1 MPHAHAAAVVDR
13 LLRRLAS
20 DARRLELPPHI
31 DDDLEHVGRTLSRL
45 QDVLVSL
52 EARSGAQE
60 WMGEIKQV
68 AYDVEDLLDEFEVE
82 DHSSIKSQTSGCI
95 SEAAPLCRACSFL
108 LLSPSTN
115 RMKTIRRRLDFS
127 EKDSII
133 FSSMQ
138 YSCPDVEKFDNGVF
152 DTSAIVGRDN
162 DKAKIKDMLLQ
173 SNEEKLSVIPI
184 VGLVG
189 LGKTTLARL
198 IFLDQEEGLNFD
210 CRIWIFLN
218 RKLDLIKVASDIISQ
233 CNHKE
238 GNLLDVHTDIEIQGN
253 LQLLKNSL
261 QEALR
266 EKRCLIV
273 LDDLSSTDKSQL
285 DELKEMLKG
294 TNECVKVLVTT
305 SSEITAELVHT
316 IPPYKLRP
324 LSEDDSWTI
333 FSQKAFGNSNSNNA
347 HLLEVGK
354 EIMKRCEGVPL
365 LTHFLSSIVHNQD
378 TDMWLAA
385 KDEEIWKLERRLA
398 TKVELFSPLYRIYYE
413 FPSITKLCF
422 LYLSIFPKGSAID
435 KEKLIRQWI
444 ALEIIGSKHDSFPP
458 YVHGEMCI
466 QDLLSTHFLQV
477 QNMHSIQTLPSSMSR
492 LTNLELLD
500 LSKTFL
506 KELPSFIGNFQNLK
520 YLNMHGCD
528 KLQNL
533 PSSLGHLQRLQ
544 HLRLSCCNVIAELP
558 DSMCNLHDLR
568 ILDISK
574 CTELQHLPPLFGN
587 LVNLEDVRL
596 SSCFNLKQLPES
608 FGNLYFLRFLD
619 LSSCY
624 ELQQL
629 PDSFTNLDKLE
640 VLLLRRCCR
649 LQNLPPSFASIKY
662 LRILDLAG
670 CEALHVSTE
679 MLTTN
684 LEHLNL
690 QRCLSLQI
698 QPYYFENFNKL
709 KFLNLSQCL
718 PTSDCLKT
726 VSYLFNLEYLKL
738 SENFLDIPIS
748 FLMLQKLHTLDL
760 TDCAP
765 IHQSSNVHQIWPDII
780 GKITGLRFVLTKDPV
795 LVASLPEPI
804 RCSVGYDEQSPIN
817 TDELVI
823 SDTTGDSRG
832 LSIAKMLNLQNRLEL
847 RFLKLEW
854 VLTSQSA
861 ADELIEYVN
870 EEEVLEKLQP
880 NQTLEQ
886 FELVRYMGCAFPTWM
901 MNTPMTSLPYLV
913 NLRLFHLHNCI
924 ALPPLG
930 CLKNLRYLHIKDMP
944 NLLYLE
950 MGLSG
955 GPEFFGKLTHLK
967 LETLNLKELP
977 ILLSA
982 SKENPCFMFP
992 ALEELSILSCSNLIF
1007 KPSMPKC
1014 AKYVIKES
1022 NMVLQCGQL
1031 LGPLSSPSPAKI
1043 EISGCIIPS
1052 DLLQWFKS
1060 METPEEVVIDGEALT
1075 SFETLEIQGTQE
1087 LSGSMIPTESDGAPK
1102 YTVIDSSR
1110 TVKASPRF
1118 GTTSEQSV
1126 GPISS
1131 SKVSMASKE
1140 ILSTLHRLDKSEM
1153 SAQMRGDV
1161 FLNLSLRQV
1170 RKATRNF
1177 SPLLKLGEGGIWAVY
1192 RAVLPDNLIVTIR
1205 RAKKGHIQEAKCLMK
1220 VKLLTEI
1227 SHWSLVRFLGFI
1239 DKGNECIRITEY
1251 VPNGT
1256 LRQHLHDQHKR
1267 ILDFNQRIVIA
1278 LDVAIALTYLHLCFG
1293 QAVICYNLKTSN
1305 ILLTESYRAK
1315 VCCSE
1320 LSGIGHV
1327 MALTGTVGYIDPEY
1341 FQTSELTAKS
1351 DVYSFGILLLE
1362 ILSSHGP
1369 QDWNVLMNH
1378 QQSSV
1383 VQWALEK
1390 FYDDLM
1396 NEILDYRMEDRVAG
1410 EVLRDWLSL
1419 ALSCVA
1425 SRGND
1430 RPSIEVVGER
1440 LWKIWKDHRRNI
1452 GEQHEYEGSW
1462 DEFVKQEGILRHEKS
1477 VLKKNWAPSATEEE
1491 WFGYIKQIELVQE
1504 GCSVTQDKEHLLR
1517 SRSASLG
1524 DSNTT
1529 VSPR

>member
-477 QNMHSIQTLPSSMSR
+477 QNMHS
-492 LTNLELLD
+492 
-500 LSKTFL
+500 
-506 KELPSFIGNFQNLK
+506 
-520 YLNMHGCD
+520 
-528 KLQNL
+528 
-533 PSSLGHLQRLQ
+533 
-544 HLRLSCCNVIAELP
+544 
-558 DSMCNLHDLR
+558 
-568 ILDISK
+568 
-574 CTELQHLPPLFGN
+574 
-587 LVNLEDVRL
+587 
-596 SSCFNLKQLPES
+596 
-608 FGNLYFLRFLD
+608 
-619 LSSCY
+619 
-624 ELQQL
+624 
-629 PDSFTNLDKLE
+629 
-640 VLLLRRCCR
+640 
-649 LQNLPPSFASIKY
+649 
-662 LRILDLAG
+662 
-670 CEALHVSTE
+670 
-679 MLTTN
+679 
-684 LEHLNL
+684 
-690 QRCLSLQI
+690 
-698 QPYYFENFNKL
+698 
-709 KFLNLSQCL
+709 
-718 PTSDCLKT
+718 
-726 VSYLFNLEYLKL
+726 
-738 SENFLDIPIS
+738 
-748 FLMLQKLHTLDL
+748 
-760 TDCAP
+760 
-765 IHQSSNVHQIWPDII
+765 
-780 GKITGLRFVLTKDPV
+780 
-795 LVASLPEPI
+795 
-804 RCSVGYDEQSPIN
+804 
-817 TDELVI
+817 
-823 SDTTGDSRG
+823 
-832 LSIAKMLNLQNRLEL
+832 
-847 RFLKLEW
+847 
-854 VLTSQSA
+854 
-861 ADELIEYVN
+861 
-870 EEEVLEKLQP
+870 
-880 NQTLEQ
+880 
-886 FELVRYMGCAFPTWM
+886 
-901 MNTPMTSLPYLV
+901 
-913 NLRLFHLHNCI
+913 
-924 ALPPLG
+924 
-930 CLKNLRYLHIKDMP
+930 
-944 NLLYLE
+944 
-950 MGLSG
+950 
-955 GPEFFGKLTHLK
+955 
-967 LETLNLKELP
+967 
-977 ILLSA
+977 
-982 SKENPCFMFP
+982 
-992 ALEELSILSCSNLIF
+992 
-1007 KPSMPKC
+1007 
-1014 AKYVIKES
+1014 
-1022 NMVLQCGQL
+1022 
-1031 LGPLSSPSPAKI
+1031 
-1043 EISGCIIPS
+1043 
-1052 DLLQWFKS
+1052 
-1060 METPEEVVIDGEALT
+1060 
-1075 SFETLEIQGTQE
+1075 
-1087 LSGSMIPTESDGAPK
+1087 DGAPK

>member
-1 MPHAHAAAVVDR
+1 
-13 LLRRLAS
+13 
-20 DARRLELPPHI
+20 
-31 DDDLEHVGRTLSRL
+31 
-45 QDVLVSL
+45 
-52 EARSGAQE
+52 
-60 WMGEIKQV
+60 
-68 AYDVEDLLDEFEVE
+68 
-82 DHSSIKSQTSGCI
+82 
-95 SEAAPLCRACSFL
+95 
-108 LLSPSTN
+108 
-115 RMKTIRRRLDFS
+115 MKAIRRRLNFLA
-127 EKDSII
+127 KDSII
-133 FSSMQ
+133 FTLMQ
-138 YSCPDVEKFDNGVF
+138 YSCPDVKEFDNGVF
-152 DTSAIVGRDN
+152 DSAAIIGRDT

-198 IFLDQEEGLNFD
+198 IFLDQEEGWNFD
-210 CRIWIFLN
+210 CRVWICLN
-218 RKLDLIKVASDIISQ
+218 RKLDLKKVASDIISQ
-233 CNHKE
+233 CNYTE

-266 EKRCLIV
+266 GKRCLIV

-316 IPPYKLRP
+316 IPPYKLRA

-333 FSQKAFGNSNSNNA
+333 FSQKAFGNWDGNNA
-347 HLLEVGK
+347 HLMEAGK
-354 EIMKRCEGVPL
+354 EIVKRCEGIPL
-365 LTHFLSSIVHNQD
+365 LTHSFGSVVQNQD
-378 TDMWLAA
+378 TNVWLALR
-385 KDEEIWKLERRLA
+385 DEEIWKIQRRIA
-398 TKVELFSPLYRIYYE
+398 TKVDFFSPLYRIYYD
-413 FPSITKLCF
+413 FPSVIKLCF

-466 QDLLSTHFLQV
+466 QDLLSTCFLQV
-477 QNMHSIQTLPSSMSR
+477 QNMHSVYGMDNRIVPGSLYIHNFVHEFARHVACDDIIVLDGSEMQKGSGKKQTFQYALLTCYRGQSTLSHSLLTRTRALHLRNSESITIHNEAFELLNHLRVLNLSGCCIGELPASVGYLKHLKYLDVSGIQIQTLPSSLSR
-492 LTNLELLD
+492 LTNLEVLD
-500 LSKTFL
+500 LAKTLL
-506 KELPSFIGNFQNLK
+506 KELPSFIGNFPNLK
-520 YLNMHGCD
+520 YLNMHSCD

-544 HLRLSCCNVIAELP
+544 HLQLSCCNVIAELP
-558 DSMCNLHDLR
+558 DSFCNLHDLR
-568 ILDISK
+568 ALDISK
-574 CTELQHLPPLFGN
+574 CTELQQLPSLFGN
-587 LVNLEDVRL
+587 LMNLEDVNL

-608 FGNLYFLRFLD
+608 FGNLYFLRFLN

-629 PDSFTNLDKLE
+629 PVSFTNLEKLE

-649 LQNLPPSFASIKY
+649 LQNLPPSFATIKY

-684 LEHLNL
+684 LEYLNL
-690 QRCLSLQI
+690 QRCLNLHT

-718 PTSDCLKT
+718 PTTDCLI
-726 VSYLFNLEYLKL
+726 SLK
-738 SENFLDIPIS
+738 
-748 FLMLQKLHTLDL
+748 KLHTLDL
-760 TDCAP
+760 TGCAP

-795 LVASLPEPI
+795 LVASLPDHI
-804 RCSVGYDEQSPIN
+804 QCSVGYDEQSLIN

-823 SDTTGDSRG
+823 TDTTGDSRG
-832 LSIAKMLNLQNRLEL
+832 LIIAKRLNLQNRLEL

-861 ADELIEYVN
+861 EDELIEYVS

-901 MNTPMTSLPYLV
+901 KNKLMTSLPYLV

-930 CLKNLRYLHIKDMP
+930 HLKNLRYLHIKDMP
-944 NLLYLE
+944 NLIYLE

-955 GPEFFGKLTHLK
+955 GPESLGKLTHLK

-982 SKENPCFMFP
+982 NKEYPCFMFP

-1007 KPSMPKC
+1007 KPSLPKC

-1022 NMVLQCGQL
+1022 NMVLQCGQP
-1031 LGPLSSPSPAKI
+1031 LGPLSSSSPAKI
-1043 EISGCIIPS
+1043 EISGCMIPS
-1052 DLLQWFKS
+1052 DWLQWFKS
-1060 METPEEVVIDGEALT
+1060 TWTLEEVVIDGETLT
-1075 SFETLEIQGTQE
+1075 SFELLEIQSTQE
-1087 LSGSMIPTESDGAPK
+1087 PSGSTIPTESDGAPK
-1102 YTVIDSSR
+1102 DIVIDSS
-1110 TVKASPRF
+1110 TIVMKPSPRF
-1118 GTTSEQSV
+1118 STTSEYSV
-1126 GPISS
+1126 DPISS
-1131 SKVSMASKE
+1131 SIVSIASRE
-1140 ILSTLHRLDKSEM
+1140 ILSTLRRLDKSEM
-1153 SAQMRGDV
+1153 SAQTRRDGS
-1161 FLNLSLRQV
+1161 LNLSLKQV
-1170 RKATRNF
+1170 RKATQNF
-1177 SPLLKLGEGGIWAVY
+1177 SPLLKLGEGGIWEVY
-1192 RAVLPDNLIVTIR
+1192 RAELLPDNQIVTIR
-1205 RAKKGHIQEAKCLMK
+1205 RAKKGHVQEAKHIMK
-1220 VKLLTEI
+1220 VELLTEI
-1227 SHWSLVRFLGFI
+1227 NHWSVVRFLGFI

-1278 LDVAIALTYLHLCFG
+1278 LDVAIALTYLHLSSG

-1320 LSGIGHV
+1320 LSGSGHV
-1327 MALTGTVGYIDPEY
+1327 VALRGTAGYIDPEY
-1341 FQTSELTAKS
+1341 FQTSVLTAKS
-1351 DVYSFGILLLE
+1351 DVYSFGIILLE

-1369 QDWNVLMNH
+1369 QDWNLLMNH

-1425 SRGND
+1425 SCGND
-1430 RPSIEVVGER
+1430 RPSIEVAGER

-1452 GEQHEYEGSW
+1452 GEQHEYKGSW
-1462 DEFVKQEGILRHEKS
+1462 EEFVEQEGILRHQKS
-1477 VLKKNWAPSATEEE
+1477 VLKRNWTPSATEEE
-1491 WFGYIKQIELVQE
+1491 WSGYIKQIELVQE
-1504 GCSVTQDKEHLLR
+1504 GYSVIEEREHFSR
-1517 SRSASLG
+1517 SRSASFG
-1524 DSNTT
+1524 DIT